1 MLGGVAAKRQV
12 RKVPAASKIRPG
24 TGATWGQLFLG
35 PTAGPGKAA
44 QSPGCQTRE
53 GFGDKRATAGQSE
66 AEAACCIAQPSRS
79 KPPVSSQ
86 EGGPWSECAHSSH
99 SPVARVASCSCSGCP
114 CPKSWEQPKQV
125 TREGPA
131 PPSACLGEIWLS
143 WHQEDP
149 EPLSSATPGPG
160 RLPLVPL
167 ALYGTHCPGLGPGSH
182 KNDDSSET
190 LGSQPPV
197 HYRFQV
203 LFLWER
209 RAFWGNL
216 WKPQLSLFSF
226 LHPLGRKEGKGPKA
240 LQAIIS
246 QQLLVSKI
254 SVGSQFRTLR

>member
-1 MLGGVAAKRQV
+1 MYCPAFQIQTTCLLTGGRALVRTCPLLPQPRGKSSRLLPLRASLPQILG
-12 RKVPAASKIRPG
+12 
-24 TGATWGQLFLG
+24 
-35 PTAGPGKAA
+35 TAQA
-44 QSPGCQTRE
+44 
-53 GFGDKRATAGQSE
+53 GDQ
-66 AEAACCIAQPSRS
+66 
-79 KPPVSSQ
+79 
-86 EGGPWSECAHSSH
+86 
-99 SPVARVASCSCSGCP
+99 
-114 CPKSWEQPKQV
+114 
-125 TREGPA
+125 EGPA
-131 PPSACLGEIWLS
+131 PPSACLGETWLS

-149 EPLSSATPGPG
+149 GPLSSATPGPE

-190 LGSQPPV
+190 LGSQPLV

-246 QQLLVSKI
+246 QLLVSKI